1 MLGPIDMVFNRQL
14 SKLIQR
20 VRLLNFALSIITFSR
35 LKKFR
40 LHFKFFA
47 PEPQATNDIIMSTS

>member
-20 VRLLNFALSIITFSR
+20 VRLLNFTSSTITFSR

-40 LHFKFFA
+40 LHFKFFRA
-47 PEPQATNDIIMSTS
+47 GTAGDE